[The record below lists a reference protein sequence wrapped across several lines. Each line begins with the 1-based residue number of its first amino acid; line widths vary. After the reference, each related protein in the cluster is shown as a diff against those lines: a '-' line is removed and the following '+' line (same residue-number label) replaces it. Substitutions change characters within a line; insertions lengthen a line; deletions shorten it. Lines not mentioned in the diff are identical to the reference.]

1 LLSFSGC
8 GVKKAPYYQESAV
21 ISVDEPQADEKK

>member
-8 GVKKAPYYQESAV
+8 GVKKAPYYEESV
-21 ISVDEPQADEKK
+21 VVPVGVVNEKEKN